1 MRKQMI
7 RRDIKRVKIIAL
19 SLVIIL
25 SVLGVCYFIFG
36 NNLDKSVVVY
46 NNLNNKFSYSYK
58 INAIENEF
66 VDYSEDKDY
75 TAYIT
80 DLIDSINFDFKYKFE
95 DTSIKQSDIK
105 YKYKVT
111 GILYGYYNKNSEEQ
125 KIIEKDYEIVPTTEK
140 SLKGRNFNVDESFEV
155 NLKPLNDLINNFKQQ
170 LDMTIS
176 SRYDIVFDVQIDGV
190 TKETINYAPSVSI
203 EVGSKT
209 TKIIGDNDRSD
220 NMTVDSVEEIR
231 VEGNNLKYIIIL
243 GVIILIA
250 LIRLIRIIFFTEELA
265 VIKNVYKTEVNEIIR
280 AFQDKIVVVNNIP
293 KFEDRTTINVDNI
306 EQLIKVSEEL
316 FKPVLCYEN
325 DDETITQF
333 IVVSDETVYKF
344 IIYK

>member
-1 MRKQMI
+1 MKKQKI
-7 RRDIKRVKIIAL
+7 RRDVKRVKLIAL

-25 SVLGVCYFIFG
+25 SVFGVCYFIFG
-36 NNLDKSVVVY
+36 NNLDKNEVVY

-58 INAIENEF
+58 INAIDNEF
-66 VDYSEDKDY
+66 VDYSKDKNY

-105 YKYKVT
+105 YNYNVT
-111 GILYGYYNKNSEEQ
+111 GILYGYYNKNGEEQ

-140 SLKGRNFNVDESFEV
+140 SLKGRNFSVDESFDV
-155 NLKPLNDLINNFKQQ
+155 DLKPLNSLINNFREQ
-170 LDMTIS
+170 LDITIS
-176 SRYDIVFDVQIDGV
+176 SRYDIVFNIEIEGV
-190 TKETINYAPSVSI
+190 TKEKINYAPSVSI

-209 TKIIGDNDRSD
+209 TKVIGDNDRND
-220 NMTVDSVEEIR
+220 NMVIDSVEEIR
-231 VEGNNLKYIIIL
+231 IEGDNLKYIIAL
-243 GVIILIA
+243 GVVIFIA
-250 LIRLIRIIFFTEELA
+250 LIRLIKIAFFTEELA
-265 VIKNVYKTEVNEIIR
+265 VIKNIYKSEVNEIVR

-293 KFEDRTTINVDNI
+293 AFEDRTTINVDSI

-325 DDETITQF
+325 DEETITQF